1 MTTALEIAQQ
11 RLPTDKAVVGTCTA
25 PDRTRYAL
33 CCNAM
38 EEDRSATASPGSA
51 LLACPPDGTW
61 EVVAQLPDL
70 SLRSLCGTL
79 DGRLFACGM
88 AGACVE
94 YDPASRALVRH
105 ATGARDALW
114 RVHGRTRDAVWAA
127 GENALLRFDGTSWRA
142 MDLDRALGPNAW
154 PTLVDVH
161 AAADQVIAVGTQIEG
176 ACLLRVDGSGA
187 LRAEPVGAH
196 SLYACAALGGE
207 DAVVMGNDGAWRR
220 SPSGWTRVMDLSSG
234 DVRPFGRPGCV
245 GVHGGRICLASVD
258 GVDVLKA
265 LLTDRPSL
273 EGRVVNLWLGGALQR
288 LSLGPKLGASA
299 LQFEGGRLVIGLP
312 GQLWD
317 AALPAAG

>member
-1 MTTALEIAQQ
+1 VSPALEIAQQ
-11 RLPTDKAVVGTCTA
+11 ALPTDKAVVGAATG

-38 EEDRSATASPGSA
+38 EEDRSATASPGST

-61 EVVAQLPDL
+61 EVVAQLPEL
-70 SLRSLCGTL
+70 SLRSACCTL
-79 DGRLFACGM
+79 DGKVFACGM

-94 YDPASRALVRH
+94 YDPASRAVVRH
-105 ATGARDALW
+105 VTGARDILW
-114 RVHGRTRDAVWAA
+114 RVHGRTRDAVWVA
-127 GENALLRFDGTSWRA
+127 GENALLRFDGSAWRET
-142 MDLDRALGPNAW
+142 DLEGALGAGAW

-161 AAADQVIAVGTQIEG
+161 AAADEVIAVGTQIEG
-176 ACLLRVDGSGA
+176 SCLVRVDAGGR

-207 DAVVMGNDGAWRR
+207 DALAMGNDGAWRR
-220 SPSGWTRVMDLSSG
+220 SANGWSRVMDLSAG

-245 GVHGGRICLASVD
+245 GVHEGKVMLASVD

-273 EGRVVNLWLGGALQR
+273 EGRVVNLWIDGRHQR
-288 LSLGPKLGASA
+288 LALGPKLGASSLA
-299 LQFEGGRLVIGLP
+299 FEGGRLVIGLP

-317 AALPAAG
+317 VALP